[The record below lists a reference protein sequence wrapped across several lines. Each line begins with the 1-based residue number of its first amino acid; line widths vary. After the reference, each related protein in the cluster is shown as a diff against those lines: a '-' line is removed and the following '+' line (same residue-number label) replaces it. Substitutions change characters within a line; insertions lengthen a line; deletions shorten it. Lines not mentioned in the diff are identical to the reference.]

1 MGWVGGEWRT
11 TTFFPLMGGVIS
23 TLSQV
28 RPSVRPSDR
37 PLVRPAHVK
46 ITREENGFGPP
57 FPIAALSAINRR
69 FFGPR
74 EARRGSEAT
83 TTSAQLGS
91 AQMGP
96 FPVKVTHFSLGKH
109 TYITNS
115 FNSLLCVKC
124 EVRMSLYNFSMQ
136 KGFAKSGRAPQ
147 FPSMLRLS
155 LLSSSLPF
163 SKPRHPPVPQ
173 RSIQNV

>member
-1 MGWVGGEWRT
+1 MAAYCQMGIMGGGVGGEWRT

-46 ITREENGFGPP
+46 ITRKENGFGPP

-74 EARRGSEAT
+74 EARRGSGA

-91 AQMGP
+91 TQMGLQP
-96 FPVKVTHFSLGKH
+96 SL
-109 TYITNS
+109 S
-115 FNSLLCVKC
+115 
-124 EVRMSLYNFSMQ
+124 E
-136 KGFAKSGRAPQ
+136 
-147 FPSMLRLS
+147 
-155 LLSSSLPF
+155 
-163 SKPRHPPVPQ
+163 
-173 RSIQNV
+173 